1 MKKVVLLFCGMILI
15 SSAAMGQTGDRSDP
29 LTWKRYTVKGEEF
42 SVTLPNLPSVTTTN
56 FFYFRLQKGRKQRE
70 VLAAANGVTYFIQ
83 VFENRKPSQSLD
95 EFIAEENEKLEI
107 DPTTERNLTI
117 NEVRGKEYS
126 SRKKSPPA
134 TVQFFAT
141 EKRLYRFFAIG
152 ADDAGVKQFFSSIVL
167 GKTDGIKISDG
178 PGNPLEYDITGK
190 IYTGRE
196 VDVRARV
203 LTREDAPYTEE
214 AREKRVVGKVILKVV
229 FTGLGQVT
237 DIRVVQGLPYGLT
250 QQAIKVAR
258 RIIFVP
264 ATKDGKYVSMVMQLE
279 YYFNLYSRIENLPD

>member
-126 SRKKSPPA
+126 SRKESTSHC
-134 TVQFFAT
+134 TV
-141 EKRLYRFFAIG
+141 LCYG
-152 ADDAGVKQFFSSIVL
+152 
-167 GKTDGIKISDG
+167 
-178 PGNPLEYDITGK
+178 
-190 IYTGRE
+190 
-196 VDVRARV
+196 
-203 LTREDAPYTEE
+203 E
-214 AREKRVVGKVILKVV
+214 A
-229 FTGLGQVT
+229 
-237 DIRVVQGLPYGLT
+237 
-250 QQAIKVAR
+250 
-258 RIIFVP
+258 FVP
-264 ATKDGKYVSMVMQLE
+264 IFCDRRRRRRRETVLF
-279 YYFNLYSRIENLPD
+279 FNRAGQNGWD